1 MTKILKITPQTYVRA
16 TQGDKILFRI
26 PKDKLSPDGLKR
38 LKRLEKYNQYKF
50 DLAGYGKSV
59 RLDLPMQGAI
69 IRFFVPVP
77 SSWRKWK
84 KIEMDGKPH
93 QSKPDLSNMLKALE
107 DALFAEDKA
116 ISHYAEVSKYWV
128 NHQKGWIEVIST
140 TFTPCDITNP
150 YTNRQDTLI

>member
-1 MTKILKITPQTYVRA
+1 MRKVLKISPQTYVRA

-26 PKDKLSPDGLKR
+26 PKDKLSEPGHKR
-38 LKRLEKYNQYKF
+38 LLRLEKYNQYKF
-50 DLAGYGKSV
+50 DLAGYAKSV

-77 SSWRKWK
+77 KTWRKWK

-93 QSKPDLSNMLKALE
+93 QAKPDLSNMLKALE

-128 NHQKGWIEVIST
+128 NHEKGWIEVIST
-140 TFTPCDITNP
+140 EFTSCTIKNP
-150 YTNRQDTLI
+150 YTTHTDTLI